1 MESLTRA
8 ATLSP
13 ETLDAERGTIE
24 ATISTFAP
32 VQRRGYLER
41 LDPAGLDQSGLVGAP
56 VLDGHRQGSAR
67 DVIGVVEAVR
77 MEGDA
82 LVATIRLSSAPDV
95 SSTVQK
101 IKEGTVR
108 GVSIGYAVTRWAE
121 TVDPETR
128 QRVRTATAWRIREVS
143 AVAVPADPAATF
155 RSHTMENETLE
166 TEDRAA
172 LIARVRAAHNLPEE
186 WATRMADAGE
196 ELTDDEIRQ
205 DARDTALA
213 TRQTRT
219 APVIR
224 TAAPANDDPAVIRTR
239 QAEALAARMGGEAP
253 SDAARPFMG
262 YGLADHAR
270 EALARAGVATRA
282 LGTEELM
289 TRAMHG
295 TSDFPALLTE
305 SGNRVLA
312 GAYRRAESPLKTIA
326 RQRTATDFR
335 PLSVLKLGEFSGLKK
350 VSEHGEIK
358 AMTTGE
364 AKEGYA
370 LETFGGTFAL
380 SRKALVNDDLGAF
393 GRWSEMMGRA
403 AAETEAAQLLGLLTQ
418 ASGAGPVMGEDGK
431 RLFHADHGNLAQTG
445 AAPDEST
452 LTAAR
457 KALRT
462 MKGLDGKTPISA
474 TPRFIL
480 VGPELETPVEKLL
493 ASIYATTTDDVNP
506 HAGKLSLLVEPRLG
520 TSKAWWVF
528 SDPAVIPVIE
538 YAYLSSAPGPQLASR
553 DGWEVLGREFRVVLD
568 FGCGATDWRGA
579 YRNAGE

>member
-1 MESLTRA
+1 
-8 ATLSP
+8 
-13 ETLDAERGTIE
+13 
-24 ATISTFAP
+24 
-32 VQRRGYLER
+32 
-41 LDPAGLDQSGLVGAP
+41 
-56 VLDGHRQGSAR
+56 
-67 DVIGVVEAVR
+67 
-77 MEGDA
+77 
-82 LVATIRLSSAPDV
+82 
-95 SSTVQK
+95 
-101 IKEGTVR
+101 
-108 GVSIGYAVTRWAE
+108 
-121 TVDPETR
+121 
-128 QRVRTATAWRIREVS
+128 
-143 AVAVPADPAATF
+143 
-155 RSHTMENETLE
+155 
-166 TEDRAA
+166 
-172 LIARVRAAHNLPEE
+172 
-186 WATRMADAGE
+186 MADAGE

-380 SRKALVNDDLGAF
+380 SRKAIVNDDLSAF

-418 ASGAGPVMGEDGK
+418 ASGAGPVMGEDSK

-462 MKGLDGKTPISA
+462 MRGLDGKTPISA
-474 TPRFIL
+474 TPRYIL
-480 VGPELETPVEKLL
+480 VGPELETDVEKLL
-493 ASIYATTTDDVNP
+493 ASIYATSTDDVNP
-506 HAGKLSLLVEPRLG
+506 FGGKLSLLVEPRLTG
-520 TSKAWWVF
+520 NGWYVF
-528 SDPAVIPVIE
+528 ADPAVMPVLE
-538 YAYLSSAPGPQLASR
+538 FAYLSSAPGPQLASR

-579 YRNAGE
+579 YRNPGT

>member
-41 LDPAGLDQSGLVGAP
+41 LNPAGLDQSGLVGAP

-186 WATRMADAGE
+186 
-196 ELTDDEIRQ
+196 
-205 DARDTALA
+205 
-213 TRQTRT
+213 
-219 APVIR
+219 
-224 TAAPANDDPAVIRTR
+224 
-239 QAEALAARMGGEAP
+239 
-253 SDAARPFMG
+253 
-262 YGLADHAR
+262 
-270 EALARAGVATRA
+270 
-282 LGTEELM
+282 
-289 TRAMHG
+289 
-295 TSDFPALLTE
+295 
-305 SGNRVLA
+305 
-312 GAYRRAESPLKTIA
+312 
-326 RQRTATDFR
+326 
-335 PLSVLKLGEFSGLKK
+335 
-350 VSEHGEIK
+350 
-358 AMTTGE
+358 
-364 AKEGYA
+364 
-370 LETFGGTFAL
+370 
-380 SRKALVNDDLGAF
+380 
-393 GRWSEMMGRA
+393 
-403 AAETEAAQLLGLLTQ
+403 
-418 ASGAGPVMGEDGK
+418 
-431 RLFHADHGNLAQTG
+431 
-445 AAPDEST
+445 
-452 LTAAR
+452 
-457 KALRT
+457 
-462 MKGLDGKTPISA
+462 
-474 TPRFIL
+474 
-480 VGPELETPVEKLL
+480 
-493 ASIYATTTDDVNP
+493 
-506 HAGKLSLLVEPRLG
+506 
-520 TSKAWWVF
+520 
-528 SDPAVIPVIE
+528 
-538 YAYLSSAPGPQLASR
+538 
-553 DGWEVLGREFRVVLD
+553 
-568 FGCGATDWRGA
+568 
-579 YRNAGE
+579 

>member
-1 MESLTRA
+1 MESLIRT
-8 ATLSP
+8 ATLGATSYNP
-13 ETLDAERGTIE
+13 ETRTFSAVVATDSPVLRHDANGP
-24 ATISTFAP
+24 F
-32 VQRRGYLER
+32 LEI
-41 LDPAGLDQSGLVGAP
+41 LPADAFDLSAQNLP
-56 VLDGHRQGSAR
+56 VLDSHN
-67 DVIGVVEAVR
+67 
-77 MEGDA
+77 
-82 LVATIRLSSAPDV
+82 T
-95 SSTVQK
+95 STVRAVLGRTLS
-101 IKEGTVR
+101 IRREGAEIVADVQLSAAEDVGPIGQRIADGTLR
-108 GVSIGYAVTRWAE
+108 GVSLGYRVAGWSPGRNGG
-121 TVDPETR
+121 
-128 QRVRTATAWRIREVS
+128 QRTKTALRVIPREITLTS
-143 AVAVPADPAATF
+143 NPADPNAKV
-155 RSHTMENETLE
+155 RTMENETE
-166 TEDRAA
+166 TLDDRAA
-172 LIARVRAAHNLPEE
+172 LIARVRAAHNLGED
-186 WATRMADAGE
+186 WQTRMQEAGD
-196 ELTDDEIRQ
+196 ELTDDEIRR
-205 DARDTALA
+205 DARETALA

-224 TAAPANDDPAVIRTR
+224 TAAPAGDDPAVIRTR

-253 SDAARPFMG
+253 SEAARPFMG
-262 YGLADHAR
+262 YGLTDHAR
-270 EALARAGVATRA
+270 EALARAGIATRG
-282 LGTEELM
+282 LGVEELM

-312 GAYRRAESPLKTIA
+312 GAYRRAESPLKTVA
-326 RQRTATDFR
+326 RQRTANDFR

-358 AMTTGE
+358 AQTVGE

-380 SRKALVNDDLGAF
+380 SRPALVNDDLGAF
-393 GRWSEMMGRA
+393 GRWGEMMGRA
-403 AAETEAAQLLGLLTQ
+403 AAETEAAQLLALLTQ

-474 TPRFIL
+474 TPRYIL
-480 VGPELETPVEKLL
+480 VGPELETDVEKLL

-528 SDPAVIPVIE
+528 SDPAVMPVLE

-553 DGWEVLGREFRVVLD
+553 DGWEILGREFRVVLD